1 MAQLPISTG
10 CPTPLPITS
19 SLLACDNGDC
29 YPLQIRES
37 LVELDRL
44 FAEFELRS
52 VITVLTVEMHAIV
65 YYVNWLL
72 LGLMDVTETS
82 AIRNICQVINN

>member
-1 MAQLPISTG
+1 M
-10 CPTPLPITS
+10 
-19 SLLACDNGDC
+19 
-29 YPLQIRES
+29 QIRES

-52 VITVLTVEMHAIV
+52 VITVLTVEMHASV
-65 YYVNWLL
+65 CYVNWLL

-82 AIRNICQVINN
+82 AMRNICHVINN